1 MARRSEGLKLITGIV
16 RAIDNVSKEN
26 RNQELHAARNRQKKI
41 QNEMRAVQAEL
52 KQLEREQIKQAK
64 ANLKEQDVQLKL
76 RLSADKDTAKFLA
89 ETESQ
94 KYISEHNRLKNLLK
108 EVFYSKSVFNYSTL
122 KDKFF
127 YQIPKPKKPELP
139 LRQIFNFGTVPPNP
153 QDAYYQ
159 PAADFLSYF
168 YAPRRIRKAEECK
181 RKFDINYQ
189 EWQTRRDACQRKQAE
204 ADKEH
209 AALVKSIDSKY
220 ESELKKWESN
230 KVNFVTE
237 QENRN
242 NLIDEIAS
250 AYMSG
255 NTQEIGNYCE
265 YVLLSSNYPDYFP
278 QKFDIDYQ
286 SESKLLVID
295 YELPSPDSIP
305 TIKSVKYVATSNS
318 LQESH
323 FTKSQILTIYDDLIY
338 QVCLRTVYEIF
349 SSDLIKAIDS
359 IVFNGIVESVN
370 PSTGNH
376 KGACIL
382 SMHAQRDTFMLIN
395 LAQVDAKAC
404 FKGFKGVASSKL
416 HALAAIP
423 PIMRL
428 NRHDDRFTESYGV
441 ADNIDNSTNLAA
453 MHWEDFEHLIREIF
467 EKEFS
472 INGGEVKVTQ
482 ASRDGGVD
490 AIAFDPDPIRGGKI
504 VIQAKRYTN
513 TVGVAAVRDL
523 YGTVL
528 NEGANKGILVTTSDY
543 GPDSYEFANGKPLVL
558 LSGGNLLHLLEKHG
572 HRAKIDIQE
581 ARKLGLTH
589 QHVYSPLKAEE

>member
-1 MARRSEGLKLITGIV
+1 MAGRSDGLKLITGIA

-26 RNQELHAARNRQKKI
+26 RKQELQVARNRQKQI
-41 QNEMRAVQAEL
+41 QSEMREIQAEL
-52 KQLEREQIKQAK
+52 KQLQRERIKQDK
-64 ANLKEQDVQLKL
+64 LQLIEQDRQLKL
-76 RLSADKDTAKFLA
+76 RCSTKNKYDMDAAKFHA
-89 ETESQ
+89 ETQS
-94 KYISEHNRLKNLLK
+94 KDYLNEHNRLNNLLK
-108 EVFYSKSVFNYSTL
+108 EALHSKSVFDISTI
-122 KDKFF
+122 KDKSF
-127 YQIPKPKKPELP
+127 YQAPKPEKRELP
-139 LRQIFNFGTVPPNP
+139 LRQIFNFDALPPNP

-159 PAADFLSYF
+159 PVADFLSYF
-168 YAPRRIRKAEECK
+168 YPPRRIRITEECK
-181 RKFDINYQ
+181 RKFDVNYH
-189 EWQTRRDACQRKQAE
+189 EWQTKREAYLKKQAE
-204 ADKEH
+204 ADKAHDAFVRDIE
-209 AALVKSIDSKY
+209 SKY
-220 ESELKKWESN
+220 EVELKKWEN
-230 KVNFVTE
+230 DKANFITK
-237 QENRN
+237 QESRN
-242 NLIDEIAS
+242 NLIDKTAS
-250 AYMSG
+250 AYRTG
-255 NTQEIGNYCE
+255 GAQEVEKYCE
-265 YVLLSSNYPDYFP
+265 YVLFSSNYPDYFP
-278 QKFDIDYQ
+278 HKFEIDYQ
-286 SESKLLVID
+286 PESKLLIID

-318 LQESH
+318 MQESH
-323 FTKSQILTIYDDLIY
+323 FTKTQILTIYDELIY

-349 SSDLIKAIDS
+349 SSDLVKAIES
-359 IVFNGIVESVN
+359 IVFNGIVESVD

-376 KGACIL
+376 KRACIL
-382 SMHAQRDTFMLIN
+382 SMQAQRDTFALIN

-404 FKGFKGVASSKL
+404 FKKLKGIASSKL
-416 HALAAIP
+416 HGLAAIP

-441 ADNIDNSTNLAA
+441 AGNIDNSTNLAS

-543 GPDSYEFANGKPLVL
+543 GPDSYEFAKGKPLAL
-558 LSGGNLLHLLEKHG
+558 MNGGNLLHLLQKHG

-581 ARKLGLTH
+581 ARKLGLNH
-589 QHVYSPLKAEE
+589 